1 MSEEEIAPMA
11 DASLESSSGRKVQ
24 KKPMPAL
31 TIVIQSWATPIV
43 GLLMLFAG
51 AALGFWA
58 RPLINPASTPTA
70 VAGAPLVVAATPTPA
85 GEEQDLM
92 ELVVSQTRHFLGDA
106 DAPVTLIEFSDF
118 Q

>member
-1 MSEEEIAPMA
+1 MSEEKMAPTV
-11 DASLESSSGRKVQ
+11 DTSSESPSARKVQ
-24 KKPMPAL
+24 KKPTPAL

-43 GLLMLFAG
+43 GLLMLLMG

-58 RPLINPASTPTA
+58 RPLVNTTSTPA
-70 VAGAPLVVAATPTPA
+70 VVADAPSETVPA
-85 GEEQDLM
+85 GEEQSLM
-92 ELVVSQTRHFLGDA
+92 EIVVPQTRHFLGDA